1 MENKFNIS
9 ELVCTRIS
17 HDLIGNIGAFSNAM
31 ELLEDDDN
39 DKSFIDE
46 SHQMLKRISSVLSA
60 RLKFFRLVFGSTNSN
75 LEKVNIIETTATEY
89 LDTLNPN
96 ARISL
101 SICPVEGKADFNRV
115 LLLAIMIGAEVLI
128 RGGKIYITAEDG
140 FIKVKSVSD
149 APLSELKIK
158 DMQRVINGEKVDNQA
173 QYVALYYLQ
182 QMGAELNI
190 AFDNEFCLTI
200 K

>member
-75 LEKVNIIETTATEY
+75 LEKTNIIETTATEY